1 MKEARR
7 TRPLFLAVTVLAAL
21 LGSSPFAQ
29 GRQSATDIVIGKR
42 VSFPSK
48 IFSSEIALSIYLPPS
63 YETGAA
69 KYPVIYDLNA
79 FTTFAHDAGAVD
91 YLSRPGLSYMPETI
105 VVGVPFLQ
113 ADYVPT
119 PFEERGESPR
129 AADQILQ
136 FFREELKPF
145 IEGAY
150 RTSGYNILSGHSVAG
165 LFTTYALFTQPDLFS
180 AGIASSPWFEAR
192 DQYWLKQ
199 IDRMFKAGS
208 LAGKSLFMTV
218 GKKEQDLTTSTFAEL
233 EKWMRSKDLKG
244 LSWKSGWLE
253 GVDHMSMIGRSLYD
267 GLLFIFDGW
276 QFPYDLLAS
285 ADIPAIE
292 AYVDKMRARF
302 GGLIDYRIPEDL
314 LDTAATDLFFEKSY
328 DRAAALYALAAKI
341 YPNAWMTYF
350 RLAGLSAAKGDGVAA
365 GKNYELSVQK
375 NPGQTEREKIF
386 RQVAQAMSSPKP
398 VPADKLKMYSG
409 DYGVRKVFLEN
420 GILTYQRS
428 GGPKLRLSPI
438 TETIFAV
445 EGYNVYWIE
454 FVFTDG
460 KITALVGLYADGRR
474 EPSPRVK

>member
-1 MKEARR
+1 MQETKRARQWI
-7 TRPLFLAVTVLAAL
+7 LAIALLAAL
-21 LGSSPFAQ
+21 LSSGPVILGQQA
-29 GRQSATDIVIGKR
+29 SADIVIGKG

-48 IFSSEIALSIYLPPS
+48 IFSSEIALSIYLPLS
-63 YETGAA
+63 YGTGAA
-69 KYPVIYDLNA
+69 KYPVLYDLNA
-79 FTTFAHDAGAVD
+79 FVTFAHDAGAID
-91 YLSRPGLSYMPETI
+91 YLSSPGLSFMPEMI
-105 VVGVPFLQ
+105 VVGVPFLP

-119 PFEERGESPR
+119 PYEERGESPR

-192 DQYWLKQ
+192 NQYWLKQ
-199 IDRMFKAGS
+199 IDRMLQAGS
-208 LAGKSLFMTV
+208 LAGRSLFMTV
-218 GKKEQDLTTSTFAEL
+218 GKKEQDLTISTFTEL

-244 LSWKSGWLE
+244 LCWKSGWLD

-292 AYVDKMRARF
+292 AYVDKMRVRF

-314 LDTAATDLFFEKSY
+314 LDTVATALFFEKSY
-328 DRAAALYALAAKI
+328 DRAAALYSLAAKL
-341 YPNAWMTYF
+341 YPNVWMANF
-350 RLAGLSAAKGDGVAA
+350 RIAEIFAAKGDKVSAE
-365 GKNYELSVQK
+365 KNYELSAQK
-375 NPGQTEREKIF
+375 NPGQTDREKIF
-386 RQVAQAMSSPKP
+386 LQVAEAKSSPKP
-398 VPADKLKMYSG
+398 VPANKLKMYSG
-409 DYGVRKVFLEN
+409 DYGLRKVFLEN

-428 GGPKLRLSPI
+428 GGPKLRLTPI
-438 TETIFAV
+438 TETVFAV
-445 EGYNVYWIE
+445 EGYDVYWIE
-454 FVFTDG
+454 FVLTDG
-460 KITALVGLYADGRR
+460 KASAVVGLYADGRR
-474 EPSPRVK
+474 ESSPRIK